1 MREYMI
7 ALGSVMMMVSIS
19 GILIPEGGIKKF
31 ASLAMGFMII
41 TVAVFPLG
49 KGEEIFKFSPES
61 FGVHEK
67 KIKEAQS
74 LYEKNVLEKHKQ
86 NLEEMIKVH
95 IKHGSGVE
103 VSVTSEGE
111 VENITLTLKGDE
123 SRGVNYIVNTLN
135 IPRERIKTVY
145 ENN

>member
-1 MREYMI
+1 MQYSRQARHLLCNAAEKARKLGHAYVGSAHLLI
-7 ALGSVMMMVSIS
+7 ALCGTP
-19 GILIPEGGIKKF
+19 GYPGQL
-31 ASLAMGFMII
+31 LN
-41 TVAVFPLG
+41 
-49 KGEEIFKFSPES
+49 S
-61 FGVHEK
+61 FGVQEE

-74 LYEKNVLEKHKQ
+74 LYKKNVLEKHKQ

-103 VSVTSEGE
+103 VSVNSEGE